1 MTGGWGLAFL
11 LCGVIS
17 TAAAQSPSTTVREEL
32 CVANIT
38 VRYQDGANELLGP
51 IMLGR
56 GQNGGSISL
65 RPGQFVASAEVKV
78 CGADGSTVDE
88 VAFRGSTSLLDWR
101 SMSGR
106 SSEIVIHA
114 VDVRRYYL
122 DGAGVGG
129 DQPVAPLIM
138 SISILPSTVQVEESV
153 RIFVTAVDFNT
164 DENPNMTLTVF
175 DRERDAQELYSAEYI
190 HTPCRWGCEPTTE
203 AFWSVPV
210 SADWFENSTWT
221 SSAAVH
227 ELYAEVIATDPG
239 GLQSDPARVSFSVD
253 RAGAA
258 VEIGALV
265 YTAPQVDT
273 VDPSRQ
279 QYLATHGGEGS
290 STAAQVRLMIKDPD
304 LSSPPDGYV
313 ERHFVVVEALEDA
326 VMGWSDKH
334 VAGNQLDSP
343 TCQRSYGQPCRF
355 VACQCTPVVVDG
367 VGTVCDELTVTKPD
381 PLDPDAD
388 PGEWTFAW
396 DPWNGTVSPAGH
408 YGTTYC
414 QLRLYFEDNTAALGN
429 GAAALRTNNVTIL
442 LEASPGIHDDWDM
455 NRPPFVLSHWAANTV
470 LDPDENATLTV
481 TFADTDGLGNGAPV
495 SALFQGIVQ
504 LDGSTSYFAV
514 ESGLVAT
521 TAPSCVSDVSDGALC
536 TTWRGVWQ
544 LTADAALF
552 TVFPDNTGSLT
563 SANIYVRLNDTT
575 TGDIGFHQVTVLR
588 RPTGR
593 RRRVAEAER
602 VPSASVTIR
611 IDGFGLLTADV
622 GDVSGGNNP
631 ATTDAPGQDAGPP
644 NSPTDGGGG
653 DDDGGNNNTTV
664 LIAAGGT
671 VVLLLGV
678 IVGLLVQTRRG
689 DRQGDTAEVQGTS
702 APTRSLSPSVESS
715 FWPPAVAR
723 TVVNGNNV

>member
-17 TAAAQSPSTTVREEL
+17 TAAAQESREEL

-88 VAFRGSTSLLDWR
+88 VAFRGSTTLLDWR
-101 SMSGR
+101 STGGR

-129 DQPVAPLIM
+129 DQPVAPLILNVW
-138 SISILPSTVQVEESV
+138 INPTTAHVNDEV
-153 RIFVTAVDFNT
+153 RIGVTAVDFNP
-164 DENPNMTLTVF
+164 DENVRMTMKLF
-175 DRERDAQELYSAEYI
+175 DWEHDKELDSAEYFPGSCRPADGQSESTC
-190 HTPCRWGCEPTTE
+190 TPTDYHQ
-203 AFWSVPV
+203 FDFVP
-210 SADWFENSTWT
+210 SETWFQNSTWN

-253 RAGAA
+253 RAGTA

-273 VDPSRQ
+273 LDPSRQ
-279 QYLATHGGEGS
+279 QYIATHGGEGS
-290 STAAQVRLMIKDPD
+290 STAAQVRLMIKDSD

-313 ERHFVVVEALEDA
+313 EQHFVVVEALEDA
-326 VMGWSDKH
+326 VMGWSD
-334 VAGNQLDSP
+334 ATLDGNQLDSP

-355 VACQCTPVVVDG
+355 VPCQCTPIVVDG
-367 VGTVCDELTVTKPD
+367 TGTICEELTVTKPD
-381 PLDPDAD
+381 PSD

-396 DPWNGTVSPAGH
+396 DPWKDTVSPAGH

-414 QLRLYFEDNTAALGN
+414 QIRLYFEDNTAALGN

-481 TFADTDGLGNGAPV
+481 TFGDTDGLDNGAPAA
-495 SALFQGIVQ
+495 ALFVQ
-504 LDGSTSYFAV
+504 TGPVEFLAV

-521 TAPSCVSDVSDGALC
+521 TAPSCVSDLSHGALC

-544 LTADAALF
+544 LTAADALF
-552 TVFPDNTGSLT
+552 DIFPIGQT
-563 SANIYVRLNDTT
+563 SATIYLELNDTI
-575 TGDIGFHQVTVLR
+575 TGDQSFHQVTVLR

-593 RRRVAEAER
+593 RRRVADVER
-602 VPSASVTIR
+602 VPSATVTIR
-611 IDGFGLLTADV
+611 IDGFGLMTADV
-622 GDVSGGNNP
+622 GDVGGGNNP
-631 ATTDAPGQDAGPP
+631 APTDAPGQDAAPP
-644 NSPTDGGGG
+644 DSPTDGGGG
-653 DDDGGNNNTTV
+653 DDDGGNINTTV

-678 IVGLLVQTRRG
+678 IVGFLVKNRRENRPR
-689 DRQGDTAEVQGTS
+689 DPAEVQGRGKGWETS
-702 APTRSLSPSVESS
+702 APTQSLSPSAESS
-715 FWPPAVAR
+715 FWPPAVTR
-723 TVVNGNNV
+723 TAANGTIV